1 MYAPLQQKSAYS
13 LLQSPNSVEEII
25 QVAKERGY
33 QAVSLAE
40 ENVLYSVVAF
50 YKAAKKAGIKPVFS
64 LVLQVNGL
72 VNVATAFPVL
82 LTAKNQV
89 GYQNLVYLS
98 SKKMADPDQA
108 LQFADLAGH
117 LDGLSLTLSP
127 KSELGQLI
135 VAEDSGAKNYLDQ
148 LAERVDG
155 ADFYLGINPLMSS
168 RHQDLLVTYATAHQ
182 IRLMAWDQV
191 DYLNEDDAF
200 FAQVLRAIDQGT
212 QLEDLELLA
221 REKGAYYLRSQAE
234 ITESYQKNA
243 SLRGAYQNNEVL
255 IEEAS
260 VDLAFKSPA
269 LPVFQQDSG
278 LNSKTYLTQLANAG
292 LKRRLTGHDDHFQ
305 NYQDRLNHEL
315 DVIARLGFA
324 DYFLIVWDIVKYARD
339 HHVQTGSGRGSAAGS
354 LVAYTLGITNVDPLA
369 EGLLFERFLN
379 PDRAS
384 MPDIDID
391 WPDDRRDE
399 ILAYLH
405 GKYGQ
410 ESFAQ
415 IITFGTL
422 AAKQALR
429 DTARVFGLDAK
440 AQKRLSEGVPA
451 GKNGR
456 KVPLKEAW
464 ETPDQ
469 KLKQAIYDL
478 DFGQLLMKTALAIE
492 NLPRNYST
500 HAAGVVLSDQPL
512 VNTLPVQVGN
522 DGYLLTQVEKG
533 PVEELGLLKIDILG
547 LTNLKILAQT
557 IALAE
562 DELPADFDIK
572 KIDFQDKETL
582 QLFADGN
589 TTGIFQFES
598 AGMKNVLKRL
608 KVDDFHLIVAATAL
622 YRPGPSQHIDPFIK
636 RRLKQ
641 EPVPTIDPVVD
652 QILAPTYGILVYQEQ
667 VMQVAAAYA
676 GFSLAQ
682 ADFLRSAMS
691 KKKLDEMASAK
702 SAFITG
708 AQKKGH
714 RLDEAER
721 LFAYIDQFANYGFN
735 KSHAVAYSQLSFQL
749 AYMKA
754 HYPLAFYTAI
764 LNAHQGGVEKA
775 QAYLAEVKKRG
786 LKVLPP
792 DVNISTRDWSI
803 QDGALVMGLGNING
817 LQTAFVTALLDSRN
831 QIGRF
836 ASLQD
841 LVKALP
847 EKFQDEKFFNQLTY
861 AGALDHFGYNRA
873 ELLANLPDLINA
885 ASFGDLVLSETK
897 IKKLADLPL
906 VERLQT
912 EKEALGFNL
921 SGHPTEAFQAEYD
934 RGVVTTMVNLVA
946 GQNVKVLGLVKSVKV
961 IQTKRG
967 DDMAFVNLTDM
978 TGSVD
983 VTVFPKVY
991 DKVKSTLKVGRLVR
1005 VGGKTEVRQGL
1016 SVIGNFVGAVDASQ
1030 SQSFQADLDKKHP
1043 VHQEVAPTLKAAQPG
1058 TWFLRLDEDH
1068 DQEPIKNQLWRVMQ
1082 QNPGEYQVIL
1092 YWPKTKIRRML
1103 PQSYNLAGP
1112 DQLKRALE
1120 QVLSSKNVVF
1130 RQKD

>member
-13 LLQSPNSVEEII
+13 LLQSPNSVEQII
-25 QVAKERGY
+25 QVAKDRGY

-50 YKAAKKAGIKPVFS
+50 YKAARKAGIKPVFS

-98 SKKMADPDQA
+98 SKKMANPDQA
-108 LQFADLAGH
+108 LQLTDLTGH

-135 VAEDSGAKNYLDQ
+135 VVEDSAVKNYLDQ
-148 LAERVDG
+148 LTDKVGG
-155 ADFYLGINPLMSS
+155 ADFYLGINPLMSVH
-168 RHQDLLVTYATAHQ
+168 HQDLLVAYAMAHQ
-182 IRLMAWDQV
+182 VRLIAWDQV
-191 DYLNEDDAF
+191 DYLNEEDVF
-200 FAQVLRAIDQGT
+200 FAQVLRAINQGT
-212 QLEDLELLA
+212 QLEDLDLLA

-234 ITESYQKNA
+234 IAELYQKNA
-243 SLRGAYQNNEVL
+243 ALRGAYQNNEAL
-255 IEEAS
+255 IGEAN

-278 LNSKTYLTQLANAG
+278 LDSKTYLTQLANAG
-292 LKRRLTGHDDHFQ
+292 LKRRLTGHEESFQ
-305 NYQDRLNHEL
+305 DYQDRLNHEL
-315 DVIARLGFA
+315 TVIVGLGFA

-354 LVAYTLGITNVDPLA
+354 LVAYTLGITNVDPLD

-405 GKYGQ
+405 DKYGQ

-464 ETPDQ
+464 TAPDQ

-478 DFGQLLMKTALAIE
+478 DFGQLLLKTALAIE

-512 VNTLPVQVGN
+512 VATLPVQVGN

-557 IALAE
+557 IALAQ
-562 DELPADFDIK
+562 DDLPADFDIK

-582 QLFADGN
+582 QLFANGN

-608 KVDDFHLIVAATAL
+608 EVDDFHLIVAATAL

-691 KKKLDEMASAK
+691 KKKLEQMAAVK
-702 SAFITG
+702 TAFITG
-708 AQKKGH
+708 AQQKGH
-714 RLDEAER
+714 RLDEAEK

-764 LNAHQGGVEKA
+764 LNAHQGGAEKA
-775 QAYLAEVKKRG
+775 QAYLAEVKQLG

-792 DVNISTRDWSI
+792 DVNTSTRDWSI
-803 QDGALVMGLGNING
+803 QAGALVMGLGNING
-817 LQTAFVTALLDSRN
+817 LQTAFVTTLLDSRS

-841 LVKALP
+841 LIKALP
-847 EKFQDEKFFNQLTY
+847 EKFRDEKFLNQLAY

-921 SGHPTEAFQAEYD
+921 SGHPTEAFQADYD
-934 RGVVTTMVNLVA
+934 RGTVTAMVNLVA
-946 GQNVKVLGLVKSVKV
+946 GQRVKVLGLVKNVKI

-983 VTVFPKVY
+983 VTIFPKIY
-991 DKVKSTLKVGRLVR
+991 DKVKAVLKVGRLVQ
-1005 VGGKTEVRQGL
+1005 VGGNTEVRQGI
-1016 SVIGNFVGAVDASQ
+1016 SVIGNFVDAVDASQ
-1030 SQSFQADLDKKHP
+1030 SQNFQADLDKKHP
-1043 VHQEVAPTLKAAQPG
+1043 VHQQTAPTRKTAQSG

-1068 DQEPIKNQLWRVMQ
+1068 DQEPIKNQLWQVMQ
-1082 QNPGEYQVIL
+1082 QNPGDYPVIL

-1103 PQSYNLAGP
+1103 PQSYNLAGS
-1112 DQLKRALE
+1112 DQLKQALE